1 MFRFFARL
9 LGVTLAFSSALAGAA
24 SGASAATITGDAAH
38 TSAEFVVTHLTIS
51 QVHGTIPVTAW
62 QTVTDSA
69 YVPQSLTATLDATGI
84 TTGDADRDK
93 DLRSADWFDVTT
105 YPTITFTSTKITLGP
120 NNSFTAVG
128 NLTLHGVTKPVT
140 LQGQVLG
147 SVVDAKGNRHV
158 GYTAT
163 TTIDRRDFNLNWGKT
178 TPGGE
183 LIVAYSVTLNLE
195 AEGIVQK

>member
-1 MFRFFARL
+1 MPRFFAHL
-9 LGVTLAFSSALAGAA
+9 LGLTLGLSGGLALVGTAA
-24 SGASAATITGDAAH
+24 AATITGDVAH

-51 QVHGTIPVTAW
+51 QVHGTIPVTSW
-62 QTVTDSA
+62 QAVTDSA
-69 YVPQSLTATLDATGI
+69 YVPQSFTATLDATGVN
-84 TTGDADRDK
+84 TGDADRDK
-93 DLRSADWFDVTT
+93 DLRGPDWFDVAT

-120 NNSFTAVG
+120 NDSFTAVG
-128 NLTLHGVTKPVT
+128 DLTMHGVTKSVT

-147 SVVDAKGNRHV
+147 SVIDAKGNRHV

-178 TPGGE
+178 TPGGQ
-183 LIVAYSVTLNLE
+183 LIAAFEVTLNLE